1 MFEDEKLYTVGY
13 VRYIDG
19 EEHKRQVWAKSE
31 GDAIRKLQHALWKF
45 QYDEFWI
52 VEDEDD

>member
-19 EEHKRQVWAKSE
+19 EEHKRKVWAKSE
-31 GDAIRKLQHALWKF
+31 GEAIRQLQHALWKF

-52 VEDEDD
+52 VEDEEE